1 MHRPTETVD
10 DVASPG
16 VGPYPSD
23 AAIIA
28 RSRDEPETFALL
40 FRRHAAQLQRY
51 VARRLGP
58 HVAEDVLAD
67 VFLAAFRQ
75 RHRYDPDR
83 ADARPWLYGIATN
96 LVGRHRRA
104 EVRALRNLE
113 RTGVDPV
120 TEAFVERSDARVGA
134 AAVGQRLAA
143 ALAGLRPGYRDALL
157 LVAWGQLTYEEVA
170 AALDIPVGTVRSR
183 VNRARNNMRT
193 ALGGVDPTSIQEELA

>member
-1 MHRPTETVD
+1 MHRPTETAE
-10 DVASPG
+10 DVTSPAQ
-16 VGPYPSD
+16 PSD
-23 AAIIA
+23 AAIIM
-28 RSRDEPETFALL
+28 RSRDEPERFALL
-40 FRRHAAQLQRY
+40 FRRHAAVLQRY
-51 VARRLGP
+51 IARRIGP
-58 HVAEDVLAD
+58 TVAEDVLAD

-113 RTGVDPV
+113 RTGMDPV

-134 AAVGQRLAA
+134 AAVRQRLAA
-143 ALAGLRPGYRDALL
+143 ALAALRPGYRDALL
-157 LVAWGQLTYEEVA
+157 LVAWGELTYEEVA

-183 VNRARNNMRT
+183 VNRARSSMRT
-193 ALGGVDPTSIQEELA
+193 SLGGVDPTSIQEELP

>member
-1 MHRPTETVD
+1 MHGPTDTAD
-10 DVASPG
+10 DVATFAW
-16 VGPYPSD
+16 PSD
-23 AAIIA
+23 AMIIV
-28 RSRDEPETFALL
+28 RSRDEPESFALL
-40 FRRHAAQLQRY
+40 FRRHAAPLQRY
-51 VARRLGP
+51 IARRVGP
-58 HVAEDVLAD
+58 VVAEDVLAD

-83 ADARPWLYGIATN
+83 EDARPWLYGIATN

-113 RTGVDPV
+113 RTGIDPV

-134 AAVGQRLAA
+134 AAVRQRLAA
-143 ALAGLRPGYRDALL
+143 ALAALRPGYRDALL

-183 VNRARNNMRT
+183 VNRARSSMRT
-193 ALGGVDPTSIQEELA
+193 ALGGVDPTSIQKELP

>member
-1 MHRPTETVD
+1 MHRPTETAE
-10 DVASPG
+10 DVTSPAQ
-16 VGPYPSD
+16 PSD
-23 AAIIA
+23 AAIIV
-28 RSRDEPETFALL
+28 RSRDEPESFALL
-40 FRRHAAQLQRY
+40 FRRHAAALQRY
-51 VARRLGP
+51 IARRIGP
-58 HVAEDVLAD
+58 TVAEDVLAD

-120 TEAFVERSDARVGA
+120 TEGFVERSDARVGA
-134 AAVGQRLAA
+134 AAVRQRLAA
-143 ALAGLRPGYRDALL
+143 ALAALRPGYRDALL
-157 LVAWGQLTYEEVA
+157 LVAWGELTYEEVA

-183 VNRARNNMRT
+183 VNRARSSMRT
-193 ALGGVDPTSIQEELA
+193 SLGGVDPTSIQEELP